1 MILLPYPNYF
11 ILGLVYLSLYW
22 IGPAPFHKAR
32 FHFCGHVFLSS
43 VKWKAR
49 TEMTWIPLL
58 EVIWSWLTD
67 ACVDSV
73 LLFCF

>member
-49 TEMTWIPLL
+49 TEMT
-58 EVIWSWLTD
+58 
-67 ACVDSV
+67 
-73 LLFCF
+73 